1 MSSGKMQLTWPL
13 AASMLPKTG
22 ATMAR
27 DKQFKMKAT
36 REELDRWHNA
46 AAKRGTTA
54 SAYVRAVLDR
64 LAKRTEKQEAGE

>member
-1 MSSGKMQLTWPL
+1 
-13 AASMLPKTG
+13 
-22 ATMAR
+22 MAR

-54 SAYVRAVLDR
+54 SAYVRAMLDR